1 MDSELIRRLQMQNMA
16 AAMMK
21 EMPESRHNY
30 KAEGLPL
37 EGFDPVFAVP
47 VDFERILNTLWHDL
61 QKLESHAI
69 AANRYSE
76 NTFPSPVIWNL

>member
-1 MDSELIRRLQMQNMA
+1 MDNEFIRRLQMQNMA

-37 EGFDPVFAVP
+37 EGFDPVFAEYDIFKINRFRKKHSVP
-47 VDFERILNTLWHDL
+47 DKCKE
-61 QKLESHAI
+61 A
-69 AANRYSE
+69 
-76 NTFPSPVIWNL
+76 